1 MKKGYLCSDK
11 IQKRMKSKNIQR
23 LTRFLDH
30 RSSNWQQ
37 RLCLIIFLTLCLTV
51 IVAGVPMHIM
61 GIVGRSSG
69 ILYAISAL
77 MWLMTVVLFV
87 LYMTRRMSLKIAIST
102 FGLLTQLTG
111 SARIVYMAIERP
123 EGFDQ
128 TILFNQII
136 SLALIIYLVMA
147 VVRHI
152 PTIIATISIV
162 TIVFAYLYTD
172 GGFNKQIV
180 VIFVLVE
187 MFTCV
192 LGEMIRRGIRSM
204 QCENADYH
212 TTINRVLATF
222 HMTKTELLAYI
233 QLGRGEQSDK
243 DITDFFN
250 RLDERT
256 EANLIRAVE
265 QRMAQR
271 KMQHADISAV
281 LPTLTPTEQEVCR
294 LIIGGKTIIEI
305 ASILHKNANNVSSV
319 RIHIRKKLGLATGKD
334 LREALLEVMQK

>member
-1 MKKGYLCSDK
+1 MKKGYLCSVK
-11 IQKRMKSKNIQR
+11 IQKRMESKIIQR

-30 RSSNWQQ
+30 RSKNWQQ
-37 RLCLIIFLTLCLTV
+37 RLCLIIFLTLSLTV
-51 IVAGVPMHIM
+51 MVAGVPMHIM
-61 GIVGRSSG
+61 GIVGRGSG

-87 LYMTRRMSLKIAIST
+87 LYMTRRMSLKMAIST

-111 SARIVYMAIERP
+111 SARIVYMAVERP

-136 SLALIIYLVMA
+136 SLALIIYLVIA

-152 PTIIATISIV
+152 PTIIAIISIV

-180 VIFVLVE
+180 VIFIVVE

-192 LGEMIRRGIRSM
+192 LDEMIRRGIRGM
-204 QCENADYH
+204 QCENADYN

-222 HMTKTELLAYI
+222 HMTKTELLAYL

-243 DITDFFN
+243 DITDFFD

-265 QRMAQR
+265 QRMAHR
-271 KMQHADISAV
+271 RMQHANISSV

-294 LIIGGKTIIEI
+294 LIIGGNTIYEI
-305 ASILHKNANNVSSV
+305 ASILNKTPNNISSV
-319 RIHIRKKLGLATGKD
+319 RIHIRKKLGLAKSDD
-334 LREALLEVMQK
+334 LREVLMKTF

>member
-1 MKKGYLCSDK
+1 
-11 IQKRMKSKNIQR
+11 MKSKIIQR

-61 GIVGRSSG
+61 GIVGRGSN
-69 ILYAISAL
+69 ILYVISAV
-77 MWLMTVVLFV
+77 MWLMTVVLLV
-87 LYMTRRMSLKIAIST
+87 LYMTRRMSLKMAIST

-147 VVRHI
+147 VIRHI
-152 PTIIATISIV
+152 PTIIATISIA

-180 VIFVLVE
+180 VIFVVVE

-192 LGEMIRRGIRSM
+192 LGEMIRRGIRGM
-204 QCENADYH
+204 QYENADYH

-243 DITDFFN
+243 NITDFFD

-265 QRMAQR
+265 QRVAQR

-334 LREALLEVMQK
+334 LREALLEVMQRK

>member
-1 MKKGYLCSDK
+1 
-11 IQKRMKSKNIQR
+11 MKSKIIQR

-61 GIVGRSSG
+61 GIVGRGSG

-87 LYMTRRMSLKIAIST
+87 LYMTRRMSLKMAIST

-111 SARIVYMAIERP
+111 SARIVYMAVERP

-152 PTIIATISIV
+152 PTIIATISIA

-180 VIFVLVE
+180 VIFIVVE

-192 LGEMIRRGIRSM
+192 LGEMIRRGIRGM
-204 QCENADYH
+204 QCENADYN

-222 HMTKTELLAYI
+222 HMTKTELLAYL

-243 DITDFFN
+243 DITDFFD

-265 QRMAQR
+265 QRMAHR
-271 KMQHADISAV
+271 RQHANISSV

-294 LIIGGKTIIEI
+294 LIIGGNTIYEI
-305 ASILHKNANNVSSV
+305 ASILNKTPNNISSV
-319 RIHIRKKLGLATGKD
+319 RIHIRKKLGLAKSDD
-334 LREALLEVMQK
+334 LREVLMKTF

>member
-1 MKKGYLCSDK
+1 MKKDYLCSDK
-11 IQKRMKSKNIQR
+11 IQKTMKSKLLEQ
-23 LTRFLDH
+23 LTIFLDR
-30 RSSNWQQ
+30 RSHNWQQ
-37 RLCLIIFLTLCLTV
+37 RLCLITFLMLTLSV
-51 IVAGVPMHIM
+51 IVAGVPMHIA
-61 GIVGRSSG
+61 GLVGRGSN
-69 ILYAISAL
+69 ILYIISAV
-77 MWLMTVVLFV
+77 MWLATVMLLA

-102 FGLLTQLTG
+102 FGLLIQLTG

-152 PTIIATISIV
+152 PTIIATISIA

-192 LGEMIRRGIRSM
+192 LGEMIRRGIRDM

-243 DITDFFN
+243 DITDFFD

-265 QRMAQR
+265 QRMAHR
-271 KMQHADISAV
+271 RMQHANISSV
-281 LPTLTPTEQEVCR
+281 LPSLTPTEQEVCR
-294 LIIGGKTIIEI
+294 LIIGGKTIYEI
-305 ASILHKNANNVSSV
+305 ASILNKTPNNISSV
-319 RIHIRKKLGLATGKD
+319 RIHIRKKLGLATSDD
-334 LREALLEVMQK
+334 LREVLMKTF

>member
-102 FGLLTQLTG
+102 FGLLIQLTG

-147 VVRHI
+147 VVRLFDGDSGWCAYAHHGNSRTQQWHTVCHI
-152 PTIIATISIV
+152 GS
-162 TIVFAYLYTD
+162 D
-172 GGFNKQIV
+172 V
-180 VIFVLVE
+180 VDDSGAVCFVYDASYVVE
-187 MFTCV
+187 D
-192 LGEMIRRGIRSM
+192 S
-204 QCENADYH
+204 Y
-212 TTINRVLATF
+212 
-222 HMTKTELLAYI
+222 
-233 QLGRGEQSDK
+233 
-243 DITDFFN
+243 
-250 RLDERT
+250 
-256 EANLIRAVE
+256 
-265 QRMAQR
+265 
-271 KMQHADISAV
+271 
-281 LPTLTPTEQEVCR
+281 
-294 LIIGGKTIIEI
+294 
-305 ASILHKNANNVSSV
+305 
-319 RIHIRKKLGLATGKD
+319 IHIWIVDTADRQCSHCVYGYRTS
-334 LREALLEVMQK
+334 

>member
-77 MWLMTVVLFV
+77 MWLMTVGLFV

-102 FGLLTQLTG
+102 FGLLIQLTG

-152 PTIIATISIV
+152 PTIIAIISIV

-180 VIFVLVE
+180 VIFIVVE

-192 LGEMIRRGIRSM
+192 LGEMIRRGIRGM
-204 QCENADYH
+204 QCENADYN

-222 HMTKTELLAYI
+222 HMTKTELLAYL

-243 DITDFFN
+243 DITDFFD

-265 QRMAQR
+265 QRMAHR
-271 KMQHADISAV
+271 RMQHANISSV
-281 LPTLTPTEQEVCR
+281 LPSLTPTEQEVCR
-294 LIIGGKTIIEI
+294 LIIGGKTIYEI
-305 ASILHKNANNVSSV
+305 ASILNKTPNNISSV
-319 RIHIRKKLGLATGKD
+319 RIHIRKKLGLATSDD
-334 LREALLEVMQK
+334 LREVLMKTF

>member
-1 MKKGYLCSDK
+1 
-11 IQKRMKSKNIQR
+11 
-23 LTRFLDH
+23 
-30 RSSNWQQ
+30 
-37 RLCLIIFLTLCLTV
+37 
-51 IVAGVPMHIM
+51 MHIA
-61 GIVGRSSG
+61 GLVGRGSN
-69 ILYAISAL
+69 ILYVISAV
-77 MWLMTVVLFV
+77 MWLMTVVLLV
-87 LYMTRRMSLKIAIST
+87 LYMTHHMSLKIAIST

-128 TILFNQII
+128 TIIFNQII

-152 PTIIATISIV
+152 PTIIATISIA

-172 GGFNKQIV
+172 GGFNEQIV
-180 VIFVLVE
+180 VIFVVVE

-192 LGEMIRRGIRSM
+192 LGEMIRRGIRGM

-233 QLGRGEQSDK
+233 QLGRGVQSDK
-243 DITDFFN
+243 DITDFFD
-250 RLDERT
+250 RLDECT

-265 QRMAQR
+265 HRMAHRRMQR
-271 KMQHADISAV
+271 ADISSV

-294 LIIGGKTIIEI
+294 LIIGGKTIYEI
-305 ASILHKNANNVSSV
+305 ASILNKTPNNISSV
-319 RIHIRKKLGLATGKD
+319 RIHIRKKLGLATSDD
-334 LREALLEVMQK
+334 LREVLMKTF

>member
-1 MKKGYLCSDK
+1 M
-11 IQKRMKSKNIQR
+11 
-23 LTRFLDH
+23 FLDR
-30 RSSNWQQ
+30 RSHNWQQ
-37 RLCLIIFLTLCLTV
+37 RLCLITFLMLSLSV
-51 IVAGVPMHIM
+51 VVLGVPMHFIGM
-61 GIVGRSSG
+61 IGRCDT
-69 ILYAISAL
+69 ILYTISAMSWAATLTILIMYLTQRMRLTVAIS
-77 MWLMTVVLFV
+77 
-87 LYMTRRMSLKIAIST
+87 S
-102 FGLLTQLTG
+102 FGILTQLAE
-111 SARIVYMAIERP
+111 SARIVYVAMERP
-123 EGFDQ
+123 DGFEE
-128 TILFNQII
+128 TIVFNLVI
-136 SLALIIYLVMA
+136 SLALIIYMVMA
-147 VVRHI
+147 AVRHM
-152 PTIIATISIV
+152 PTILVLMSIATITS
-162 TIVFAYLYTD
+162 AYLYTD
-172 GGFNKQIV
+172 GEINRQIV
-180 VIFVLVE
+180 VIFVIVE
-187 MFTCV
+187 IFTCI

-204 QCENADYH
+204 QRENADYH
-212 TTINRVLATF
+212 STLNRVLSTF

-243 DITDFFN
+243 DINDFFN

-265 QRMAQR
+265 QRVAQR

>member
-1 MKKGYLCSDK
+1 
-11 IQKRMKSKNIQR
+11 
-23 LTRFLDH
+23 
-30 RSSNWQQ
+30 
-37 RLCLIIFLTLCLTV
+37 
-51 IVAGVPMHIM
+51 
-61 GIVGRSSG
+61 
-69 ILYAISAL
+69 
-77 MWLMTVVLFV
+77 
-87 LYMTRRMSLKIAIST
+87 
-102 FGLLTQLTG
+102 
-111 SARIVYMAIERP
+111 
-123 EGFDQ
+123 
-128 TILFNQII
+128 
-136 SLALIIYLVMA
+136 MA

>member
-1 MKKGYLCSDK
+1 
-11 IQKRMKSKNIQR
+11 MKSKLIQR
-23 LTRFLDH
+23 LTIFLDR
-30 RSSNWQQ
+30 RSHNWQQ
-37 RLCLIIFLTLCLTV
+37 RMCLITFLMLSLSV
-51 IVAGVPMHIM
+51 VVLGVPMHFIGM
-61 GIVGRSSG
+61 IGRCDT
-69 ILYAISAL
+69 ILYTISAMSWAATLTILIMYLTQRMRLTVAIS
-77 MWLMTVVLFV
+77 
-87 LYMTRRMSLKIAIST
+87 S
-102 FGLLTQLTG
+102 FGILTQLAE
-111 SARIVYMAIERP
+111 SARIVYVAMERP
-123 EGFDQ
+123 DGFEE
-128 TILFNQII
+128 TIVFNLVI
-136 SLALIIYLVMA
+136 SLALIIYMVMA
-147 VVRHI
+147 AVRHM
-152 PTIIATISIV
+152 PTILAIMSIATITS
-162 TIVFAYLYTD
+162 AYLYTD
-172 GGFNKQIV
+172 GKINRQIV
-180 VIFVLVE
+180 VIFVIVE
-187 MFTCV
+187 IFTCI

-204 QCENADYH
+204 QRENADYH
-212 TTINRVLATF
+212 STLNRVLSTF

-265 QRMAQR
+265 QRVAQR

>member
-1 MKKGYLCSDK
+1 
-11 IQKRMKSKNIQR
+11 MKSKIIQR

-61 GIVGRSSG
+61 GIVGRGSN
-69 ILYAISAL
+69 ILYVISAV
-77 MWLMTVVLFV
+77 MWLMTVVLLV
-87 LYMTRRMSLKIAIST
+87 LYMTRRMSLKMAIST

-147 VVRHI
+147 VIRHI
-152 PTIIATISIV
+152 PTIIATISIA

-180 VIFVLVE
+180 VIFVVVE

-192 LGEMIRRGIRSM
+192 LGEMIRRGIRGM
-204 QCENADYH
+204 QYENADYH

-243 DITDFFN
+243 DITDFFD

-265 QRMAQR
+265 QRVAQR

-334 LREALLEVMQK
+334 LREALLEVMQRK